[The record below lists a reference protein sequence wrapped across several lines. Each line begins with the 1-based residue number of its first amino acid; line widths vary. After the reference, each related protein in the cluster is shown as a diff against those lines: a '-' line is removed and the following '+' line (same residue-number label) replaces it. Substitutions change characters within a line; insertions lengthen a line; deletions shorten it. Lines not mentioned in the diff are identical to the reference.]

1 MLIET
6 LYYAAGLFALLVSIP
21 SIVRLVQTRCSDEF
35 SITSWVGW
43 LGYQLVALVYSIQIQ
58 AQAYIVINIVWISFY
73 IVMLALIF
81 KYRKPVKK
89 IRKYKMKQRHRR
101 A

>member
-1 MLIET
+1 MFIET
-6 LYYAAGLFALLVSIP
+6 LYYFAGAFALIVSIP
-21 SIVRLVQTRCSDEF
+21 SIIRLLQTRCSDEF

-43 LGYQLVALVYSIQIQ
+43 LGYQLVALAYSIEIQ
-58 AQAYIVINIVWISFY
+58 AQAYIIINVVWISFY
-73 IVMLALIF
+73 IVMLVLIL

-89 IRKYKMKQRHRR
+89 IRQYKIKQRHRR